1 MDIAVLAQVLSS
13 LGVKRRRVRDKAAA
27 LGLGGAGLGPVVI
40 DPDAGEG
47 SALKKGR
54 AAPEANVGDEGDRQ
68 PLPQHYRVARS
79 QKRGTPRRLRPS
91 RGAESAGA

>member
-1 MDIAVLAQVLSS
+1 MREHNTFREYYRQESQRCPAD
-13 LGVKRRRVRDKAAA
+13 RWRYRTR
-27 LGLGGAGLGPVVI
+27 GAGLGPVVI

-54 AAPEANVGDEGDRQ
+54 AAPEANVGDEGDRTL
-68 PLPQHYRVARS
+68 LPRRYRVARS